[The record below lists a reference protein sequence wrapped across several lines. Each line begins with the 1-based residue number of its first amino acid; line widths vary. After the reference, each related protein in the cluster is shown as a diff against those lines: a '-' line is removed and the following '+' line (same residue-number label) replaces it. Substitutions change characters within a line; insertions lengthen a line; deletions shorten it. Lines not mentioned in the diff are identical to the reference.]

1 MSNCYNISLFC
12 GWQGT
17 ETAPEMGVTALVAA
31 LKACDTVVDLELPS
45 GRRADGDTT
54 NAHNPGDP
62 TSRHQHTLP
71 GPAGR
76 HRVVPLKTGEL
87 ATVAAL
93 WPWRYILTTFV
104 LILYFSSY
112 FVCLTFFHLALF
124 CTRYI
129 PTIFSRPY
137 HCTYWLGRWNK
148 AIFSLIHMFAKCLK
162 DL

>member
-1 MSNCYNISLFC
+1 
-12 GWQGT
+12 
-17 ETAPEMGVTALVAA
+17 MGVAALVAA

-54 NAHNPGDP
+54 DAHNPGDP

-87 ATVAAL
+87 ATVATTL
-93 WPWRYILTTFV
+93 CLDHTTFV

-112 FVCLTFFHLALF
+112 FVRLSLFHSALF
-124 CTRYI
+124 CTKYI
-129 PTIFSRPY
+129 PTILVDPTSVHIGWGAGIKPYTHSYVCGMPRKFVSETAESRY
-137 HCTYWLGRWNK
+137 ITDIVNCK
-148 AIFSLIHMFAKCLK
+148 A
-162 DL
+162 